1 MISRLKE
8 TLVGEALVGKGP
20 EVAHIDLVIGPKG
33 SAVEQAFVASLA
45 SPAQGH
51 TPLLAALEP
60 NLPAKPLTLMV
71 NKVTIKG
78 ARQAVLMYGPAQAA
92 VAKAVSD
99 CVFEGIL
106 PKEASED
113 LFIIVS
119 VFLEWD
125 AKDKK
130 KIYDYNY
137 LATKSAI
144 ERAVTGKPAIEE
156 ILSRKDE
163 AKHPLPE
170 YRLPWV
176 ADGPGLMKAEL
187 SALCIYIHIRPIMN
201 SYETST
207 KMGS

>member
-1 MISRLKE
+1 MIRSFRE
-8 TLVGEALVGKGP
+8 TLVGEALAGEGP

-33 SAVEQAFVASLA
+33 SAVEQAFVNALA

-51 TPLLAALEP
+51 TPLLAVLEP

-92 VAKAVSD
+92 VAKAVAD

-106 PKEASED
+106 PEEKSED
-113 LFIIVS
+113 LMIIVS

-137 LATKSAI
+137 LATKLAI
-144 ERAVTGKPAIEE
+144 ERAVTGKPTTEE
-156 ILSRKDE
+156 ILARKDS
-163 AKHPLPE
+163 AKHPF
-170 YRLPWV
+170 
-176 ADGPGLMKAEL
+176 A
-187 SALCIYIHIRPIMN
+187 
-201 SYETST
+201 
-207 KMGS
+207 

>member
-1 MISRLKE
+1 
-8 TLVGEALVGKGP
+8 
-20 EVAHIDLVIGPKG
+20 
-33 SAVEQAFVASLA
+33 
-45 SPAQGH
+45 
-51 TPLLAALEP
+51 
-60 NLPAKPLTLMV
+60 
-71 NKVTIKG
+71 
-78 ARQAVLMYGPAQAA
+78 MYGPAQAA

-176 ADGPGLMKAEL
+176 ADGPGLMKSRTVCLVHLYPHKTHNEL
-187 SALCIYIHIRPIMN
+187 HTRPQRKWAVDRAFNVKHSFLISGCILSIM
-201 SYETST
+201 EL
-207 KMGS
+207 